1 MCLGLT
7 FIVKVQTS
15 FIDSSQM
22 AFGIL
27 FMNNTSVPTYIVC
40 TLKIEGKRYE
50 INKLVVSATNG
61 VATYMQI
68 LCGVYAILT

>member
-1 MCLGLT
+1 
-7 FIVKVQTS
+7 
-15 FIDSSQM
+15 M